1 MKTAIQVAVAALAL
15 LVAAAVSGP
24 MTSVFAAQG
33 DTTAAAPSATEYKI
47 GVVDMDEVLKGYTK
61 LKTQADALQ
70 ADRDKLQKD
79 LDAKTDALTKEMEAV
94 KDAPEADRATRNDEI
109 RSKLRNLRA
118 DMTRM
123 QGELDDKAAKLRAKT
138 REEIIKTIQQ
148 IGADEKYH
156 LILEGDADGRSTV
169 IYFATPISITSK
181 VIDKLNGAA
190 PVAPAAAAAP
200 KKP

>member
-1 MKTAIQVAVAALAL
+1 MKTAIQLAVAGTILIA
-15 LVAAAVSGP
+15 AAAVSGP
-24 MTSVFAAQG
+24 MTSAFAAQG
-33 DTTAAAPSATEYKI
+33 DAAATPSTTEYKI

-70 ADRDKLQKD
+70 AERDKLQKD

-94 KDAPEADRATRNDEI
+94 KNAPEADRATRSDEI

-118 DMTRM
+118 DMDRM
-123 QGELDDKAAKLRAKT
+123 QGDLNDKAAKLRAKT

-181 VIDKLNGAA
+181 VIEKLNGAA
-190 PVAPAAAAAP
+190 PAAPAAAAAP
-200 KKP
+200 KK